1 MLYINT
7 KTLEYPVT
15 FTKLK
20 IIYNNVSFSTPPDN
34 YGDYAK
40 VFDGEVP
47 AFTSGQY
54 VEEGAPV
61 LVDGRYQRTWV
72 VYDYTAEQAAQRA
85 ETEVARA
92 AMAIRRERDKLLAAT
107 DWRAA
112 SDLTMSNEWKLY
124 RQALRDVTSQATFPT
139 EVEWPTKPE

>member
-7 KTLEYPVT
+7 KTLEYPIN

-20 IIYNNVSFSTPPDN
+20 TIYNNVSFSAPPDA
-34 YGDYAK
+34 YGDHAR
-40 VFDGEVP
+40 VFDGAVP
-47 AFTSGQY
+47 TFTSSQY

-72 VYDYTAEQAAQRA
+72 VNEYTSEQVTQRT